1 MNLKK
6 IQAMPF
12 APFHEESKVR
22 WKVTVKVK
30 EPVVDGERLL
40 VVDFLENL
48 SCTAYRRDM
57 PSFRIVCA
65 KKSKEVK
72 GINHE
77 GRIQQKVLN
86 CFSTPMWWYNEY
98 VLISPRE
105 EEALRRFLKAEK
117 TENHQM
123 DNLCKWIK
131 QTRQEMKKRS
141 MEKRG
146 ELMDEDY
153 RLCPEALPEG
163 LIDYIRREVLPEDRV
178 IIYKR
183 GNVNGI
189 CTVCGTQVHAR
200 GRRFTQSAYAT
211 CPNCGARVICVLED
225 GCAFAA
231 NYIENI
237 VAVQKGTDGETVFFR
252 QWLLHRDN
260 SARWEHIED
269 FLQETVRYAIR
280 GNKTAKWQKQG
291 KESYYMR
298 TERYELDEWTR
309 WQDNRI
315 YDGSYFFYPTGIE
328 EALSGTAMQYADLEG
343 YLEERGHNKNPI
355 YFLEYHAR
363 YPVIEF
369 LWKAGYQNIVH
380 NRIFGMD
387 RENRNAILWERKK
400 LKECF
405 KFPLRILKLMPPE
418 EWSLNDIQRVNDLW
432 EKYGGKVT
440 DTEIRLV
447 LQSKV
452 DIQLWSRATTYA
464 NAGRILKYIK
474 NQTDKRKEK
483 NPDKRSISQND
494 TAQAYRDYLQEC
506 EQLHLDLHDK
516 EILFPKDL
524 TAAHNRTM
532 EQVKFEKNKADQ
544 EKFQKAVEKLEKF
557 AWGEGEFFIRPA
569 REQMELTAEGK
580 ALHHCVGGYIKR
592 MAEGETAIFFLRK
605 VSEPDKPFYT
615 LELQKKRVIQC
626 RTEHNASYDRKPDV
640 KKFVDMWMEKVVKKG
655 GKKKAKEATA

>member
-6 IQAMPF
+6 IKAMPF
-12 APFHEESKVR
+12 APFCEESGVR
-22 WKVTVKVK
+22 WKVTVK

-40 VVDFLENL
+40 VVDFLENTA
-48 SCTAYRRDM
+48 CTSYMRVA

-77 GRIQQKVLN
+77 GRIQKEVLDY
-86 CFSTPMWWYNEY
+86 FSRLMWWNEY

-105 EEALRRFLKAEK
+105 EKLLQRFLKS
-117 TENHQM
+117 TETRNHQL
-123 DNLCKWIK
+123 DNLQKWVS
-131 QTRQEMKKRS
+131 QTREYMKTKDRK
-141 MEKRG
+141 ERG
-146 ELMDEDY
+146 ELMNEDY

-163 LIDYIRREVLPEDRV
+163 MIDYIRREVLPKDRV
-178 IIYKR
+178 IIYKK
-183 GNVNGI
+183 GNVQGT
-189 CTVCGTQVHAR
+189 CSVCGRKVHAR
-200 GRRFTQSAYAT
+200 GRRFVQNTMVN
-211 CPNCGARVICVLED
+211 CPNCGTRVFCVLEN
-225 GCAFAA
+225 GSAFAS

-237 VAVQKGTDGETVFFR
+237 VAVQKGTDGKTVFFR
-252 QWLLHRDN
+252 QWLLRRDHT
-260 SARWEHIED
+260 ARWEHIED
-269 FLQETVRYAIR
+269 FLQETARYAIR
-280 GNKTAKWQKQG
+280 GAKTAKWQKQG
-291 KESYYMR
+291 KYTYYMR

-309 WQDNRI
+309 WSDNRI
-315 YDGSYFFYPTGIE
+315 YDGGYYFYTGGIE
-328 EALSGTAMQYADLEG
+328 EALSGTAMQYADLDG
-343 YLEERGHNKNPI
+343 YLAAERPNKNPI
-355 YFLEYHAR
+355 YFLEYHAK

-369 LWKAGYQNIVH
+369 LWKAGYRNIVH
-380 NRIFGMD
+380 NRVFGMSK
-387 RENRNAILWERKK
+387 ENRNAIRWERKK

-432 EKYGGKVT
+432 ERYGGKIT
-440 DTEIRLV
+440 DTEIQLV
-447 LQSKV
+447 LESKV
-452 DIQLWSRATTYA
+452 DIQLWSRATAYA
-464 NAGRILKYIK
+464 SVGKILKYIQK
-474 NQTDKRKEK
+474 QTEKRKEE
-483 NPDKRSISQND
+483 NPDRRNVSKDESARI
-494 TAQAYRDYLQEC
+494 YRDYLQEC

-626 RTEHNASYDRKPDV
+626 RTEHNASYDRNQDV
-640 KKFVDMWMEKVVKKG
+640 KNFVDMWMEKVVKKG
-655 GKKKAKEATA
+655 GKKKAKEAAA

>member
-1 MNLKK
+1 MDLKK

-12 APFHEESKVR
+12 APFRRESMER
-22 WKVTVKVK
+22 WRVTVK

-40 VVDFLENL
+40 VVDFLEN
-48 SCTAYRRDM
+48 TACVSYKRET
-57 PSFRIVCA
+57 PSFRIVCG
-65 KKSKEVK
+65 KKSREVK
-72 GINHE
+72 GITHE
-77 GRIQQKVLN
+77 GKIQQKVLDS
-86 CFSTPMWWYNEY
+86 FRRFAGEY
-98 VLISPRE
+98 AMISPRE

-117 TENHQM
+117 TGNHQL
-123 DNLCKWIK
+123 DNLCKWIE

-141 MEKRG
+141 MEERG

-189 CTVCGTQVHAR
+189 CTVCGTQVRAM

-211 CPNCGARVICVLED
+211 CPNCGARVSCVLED

-237 VAVQKGTDGETVFFR
+237 VAVQKGTDGKTVFFR
-252 QWLLHRDN
+252 QWLLRRDHT
-260 SARWEHIED
+260 ARWEHIED

-280 GNKTAKWQKQG
+280 GAKTAKWQKEG
-291 KESYYMR
+291 KWNYYMK

-309 WQDNRI
+309 WSDNRI
-315 YDGSYFFYPTGIE
+315 YDGGYYFYTGGIE
-328 EALSGTAMQYADLEG
+328 TALSGTAMQYADLDG
-343 YLEERGHNKNPI
+343 YLAAERPNKNPI

-369 LWKAGYQNIVH
+369 LWKAGYRNIVH

-418 EWSLNDIQRVNDLW
+418 EWKLDDVQRANYLW
-432 EKYGGKVT
+432 KNYGERIT
-440 DTEIRLV
+440 DAEMRMA
-447 LQSKV
+447 LQSRTDV
-452 DIQLWSRATTYA
+452 QNLTGAMPYA
-464 NAGRILKYIK
+464 GIGKILKYIQK
-474 NQTDKRKEK
+474 QTEKRKEEK
-483 NPDKRSISQND
+483 GHTTYTLEGIIR
-494 TAQAYRDYLQEC
+494 AYRDYLREC
-506 EQLHLDLHDK
+506 EQLHFDLHDR

-524 TAAHNRTM
+524 VAAHDRTM
-532 EQVKFEKNKADQ
+532 EQVEFEKNKADQ
-544 EKFQKAVEKLEKF
+544 KKFQKAVEKLEKF
-557 AWGEGEFFIRPA
+557 AWSEGEFFIRPA

-580 ALHHCVGGYIKR
+580 ALHHCVGGYIR
-592 MAEGETAIFFLRK
+592 DMAEGETAIFFLRK

-655 GKKKAKEATA
+655 GKKKAKEAAA

>member
-22 WKVTVKVK
+22 WKVTVK

-153 RLCPEALPEG
+153 RLCPEALPER

-369 LWKAGYQNIVH
+369 LWKAGYRNIVH

-626 RTEHNASYDRKPDV
+626 RTEHNASYDRNPDV
-640 KKFVDMWMEKVVKKG
+640 KNFVDMWMEKVVKKG
-655 GKKKAKEATA
+655 

>member
-12 APFHEESKVR
+12 APFRRESMER
-22 WKVTVKVK
+22 WRVTVK
-30 EPVVDGERLL
+30 EPVVDGERML
-40 VVDFLENL
+40 VVDFLEN
-48 SCTAYRRDM
+48 TACVSYKRET
-57 PSFRIVCA
+57 PSFRIVCG
-65 KKSKEVK
+65 KKSGEVK
-72 GINHE
+72 GITHE
-77 GRIQQKVLN
+77 GKVQQKVLDS
-86 CFSTPMWWYNEY
+86 FRRFTGEY
-98 VLISPRE
+98 AMISPRE

-117 TENHQM
+117 TGNHQL
-123 DNLCKWIK
+123 DNLCKWVE

-141 MEKRG
+141 MEERG

-153 RLCPEALPEG
+153 RLCPEALPG
-163 LIDYIRREVLPEDRV
+163 GMIDYIRREVLPKDRV
-178 IIYKR
+178 IIYKK
-183 GNVNGI
+183 GNVQGT
-189 CTVCGTQVHAR
+189 CSVCGRKVHAR
-200 GRRFTQSAYAT
+200 GRRFVQGTRVN
-211 CPNCGARVICVLED
+211 CPNCGTGVSCVLEN
-225 GCAFAA
+225 GSVFAS

-237 VAVQKGTDGETVFFR
+237 VAVQKGTDGKTVFFR

-280 GNKTAKWQKQG
+280 RNKTAKWQKQG

-315 YDGSYFFYPTGIE
+315 YDGSYFFYTGGIE

-343 YLEERGHNKNPI
+343 YLEEGGYRNAI
-355 YFLEYHAR
+355 YFLEYHAK

-369 LWKAGYQNIVH
+369 LWKTGYRNIVH

-387 RENRNAILWERKK
+387 RENRNAILWEREK

-418 EWSLNDIQRVNDLW
+418 EWKLDDVKRANYLW
-432 EKYGGKVT
+432 KNYGERIT
-440 DTEIRLV
+440 DAEMRMA
-447 LQSKV
+447 LQSRTDV
-452 DIQLWSRATTYA
+452 QSLTGAMPYA
-464 NAGRILKYIK
+464 GIGKILKYIQK
-474 NQTDKRKEK
+474 QTEKRKEEK
-483 NPDKRSISQND
+483 GHTTYTPEGIIR
-494 TAQAYRDYLQEC
+494 AYRDYLREC
-506 EQLHLDLHDK
+506 EQLHFDLHDR

-524 TAAHNRTM
+524 VAAHDRTM
-532 EQVKFEKNKADQ
+532 KQIAFEKNKADQ

-626 RTEHNASYDRKPDV
+626 RTEHNASYDRNPDV
-640 KKFVDMWMEKVVKKG
+640 KNFVDMWMEKVVKKG
-655 GKKKAKEATA
+655 GNKKAKEAAA

>member
-22 WKVTVKVK
+22 WKVTVK

-369 LWKAGYQNIVH
+369 LWKAGYRNIVH

-387 RENRNAILWERKK
+387 RENRNAILWEREK

-580 ALHHCVGGYIKR
+580 ALHHCVGGYIR
-592 MAEGETAIFFLRK
+592 DMAEEKTAIFFLRK
-605 VSEPDKPFYT
+605 ANEPDKPFYT

-626 RTEHNASYDRKPDV
+626 RTEHNASYDRNPDV
-640 KKFVDMWMEKVVKKG
+640 KNFVDMWMEKIVKSG
-655 GKKKAKEATA
+655 GKKKAKEAAA

>member
-12 APFHEESKVR
+12 APFRRESMER
-22 WKVTVKVK
+22 WRVTVK
-30 EPVVDGERLL
+30 EPVVDGERML
-40 VVDFLENL
+40 VVDFLEN
-48 SCTAYRRDM
+48 TACVSYKRET
-57 PSFRIVCA
+57 PSFRIVCG
-65 KKSKEVK
+65 KKSREVK
-72 GINHE
+72 GITHE
-77 GRIQQKVLN
+77 GKIQQKVLDS
-86 CFSTPMWWYNEY
+86 FRRFTGEY
-98 VLISPRE
+98 AMISPRE

-117 TENHQM
+117 TENHQI
-123 DNLCKWIK
+123 DNLCKWIE

-141 MEKRG
+141 MEERG

-163 LIDYIRREVLPEDRV
+163 MIDYIRREVLPEDRV
-178 IIYKR
+178 IIYKK
-183 GNVNGI
+183 GNVHGT
-189 CTVCGTQVHAR
+189 CSVCGTQVHAR
-200 GRRFTQSAYAT
+200 GRRFTQST
-211 CPNCGARVICVLED
+211 RVNCPNCGARVSCVLED

-291 KESYYMR
+291 KDNYYMR

-315 YDGSYFFYPTGIE
+315 YDGSYFFYSTGIE
-328 EALSGTAMQYADLEG
+328 EALSGTAMQYADLDG
-343 YLEERGHNKNPI
+343 YLAAERHNKNPI

-363 YPVIEF
+363 YPVVEF
-369 LWKAGYQNIVH
+369 LWKAGYRNIVH
-380 NRIFGMD
+380 NRVFGMSK
-387 RENRNAILWERKK
+387 ENRNAIRWERKK
-400 LKECF
+400 LKDCF

-418 EWSLNDIQRVNDLW
+418 EWKLDDVQRANYLW
-432 EKYGGKVT
+432 KNYGERIT
-440 DTEIRLV
+440 DAEMQTA
-447 LQSKV
+447 LQSRTDV
-452 DIQLWSRATTYA
+452 QSLTGAMPYA
-464 NAGRILKYIK
+464 GIGKILKYIQK
-474 NQTDKRKEK
+474 QTEKRKEEK
-483 NPDKRSISQND
+483 GHTTYTLEGIIR
-494 TAQAYRDYLQEC
+494 AYRDYLREC
-506 EQLHLDLHDK
+506 EQLHFDLHDR

-524 TAAHNRTM
+524 VAAHDRTM
-532 EQVKFEKNKADQ
+532 KQIAFEKNKADQ

-557 AWGEGEFFIRPA
+557 AWSEGEFFIRPA

-580 ALHHCVGGYIKR
+580 ALHHCVGGYIR
-592 MAEGETAIFFLRK
+592 DMAEEKTAIFFLRK

-640 KKFVDMWMEKVVKKG
+640 KNFVDMWMEKIVKSG
-655 GKKKAKEATA
+655 GNKKAKEAAA

>member
-22 WKVTVKVK
+22 WKVTVK

-363 YPVIEF
+363 YLVIEF
-369 LWKAGYQNIVH
+369 LWKAGYRNIVH

>member
-6 IQAMPF
+6 IKAMPF

-22 WKVTVKVK
+22 WKVTVK

-65 KKSKEVK
+65 KKSREVK
-72 GINHE
+72 GITHE
-77 GRIQQKVLN
+77 GKIQQKVLDS
-86 CFSTPMWWYNEY
+86 FRRFAGEY
-98 VLISPRE
+98 AMISLRE
-105 EEALRRFLKAEK
+105 EEALRRFLKTEK
-117 TENHQM
+117 TGNHQL
-123 DNLCKWIK
+123 DNLCKWIE

-141 MEKRG
+141 MEERG

-163 LIDYIRREVLPEDRV
+163 MIDYIRRDVLPEDRV
-178 IIYKR
+178 IIYKK
-183 GNVNGI
+183 GNVHGT
-189 CTVCGTQVHAR
+189 CSVCGRKVHAR
-200 GRRFTQSAYAT
+200 GRRFVQGTRVN
-211 CPNCGARVICVLED
+211 CPNCGTGVSCVLEN
-225 GCAFAA
+225 GSVFAS

-309 WQDNRI
+309 WSDNRI
-315 YDGSYFFYPTGIE
+315 YDGGYYFYTGGIE
-328 EALSGTAMQYADLEG
+328 EALSGTAMQYADLDG
-343 YLEERGHNKNPI
+343 YSAAERHNKNPI
-355 YFLEYHAR
+355 YFLEYHAKN
-363 YPVIEF
+363 PVIEF
-369 LWKAGYQNIVH
+369 LWKAGYRNIVH
-380 NRIFGMD
+380 NRVFGMSK
-387 RENRNAILWERKK
+387 ENRNAIRWERKK

-418 EWSLNDIQRVNDLW
+418 EWKLDDVQRANYLW
-432 EKYGGKVT
+432 KNYGERIT
-440 DTEIRLV
+440 DAEMQMA
-447 LQSKV
+447 LQSRTDV
-452 DIQLWSRATTYA
+452 QSLTGAMPYA
-464 NAGRILKYIK
+464 GIGKILKYIQK
-474 NQTDKRKEK
+474 QTEKRKEEK
-483 NPDKRSISQND
+483 GHTTYTPEGIIR
-494 TAQAYRDYLQEC
+494 AYRDYLREC
-506 EQLHLDLHDK
+506 EQLHFDLHDR

-524 TAAHNRTM
+524 VAAHDRTM
-532 EQVKFEKNKADQ
+532 EQVEFEKNKADQ

-557 AWGEGEFFIRPA
+557 AWSEGEFFIRPA

-580 ALHHCVGGYIKR
+580 DLHHCVGGYIR
-592 MAEGETAIFFLRK
+592 DMAEGETAIFFLRK

-626 RTEHNASYDRKPDV
+626 RTEHNASYDRNPDV
-640 KKFVDMWMEKVVKKG
+640 KNFVDMWMEKVVKKG
-655 GKKKAKEATA
+655 GKKKAKEAAA

>member
-22 WKVTVKVK
+22 WKVTVK

-369 LWKAGYQNIVH
+369 LWKAGYRNIVH

-655 GKKKAKEATA
+655 GKKKAKEAAA

>member
-12 APFHEESKVR
+12 APFRRESMER
-22 WKVTVKVK
+22 WRVTVK

-369 LWKAGYQNIVH
+369 LWKAGYRNIVH

-405 KFPLRILKLMPPE
+405 KFPLRILKLMPLE

-605 VSEPDKPFYT
+605 ANEPDKPFYT
-615 LELQKKRVIQC
+615 LELQKQRVIQC
-626 RTEHNASYDRKPDV
+626 RTEHNASYDRNTDV

-655 GKKKAKEATA
+655 GKKKAKEAAA

>member
-12 APFHEESKVR
+12 APFCEESGVR
-22 WKVTVKVK
+22 WKVTVK

-40 VVDFLENL
+40 VVDFLEN
-48 SCTAYRRDM
+48 TACVSYKREK

-65 KKSKEVK
+65 KKSREVK
-72 GINHE
+72 GITHE
-77 GRIQQKVLN
+77 GKIQQKVLDS
-86 CFSTPMWWYNEY
+86 FRRFAGEY
-98 VLISPRE
+98 AMISPRE

-117 TENHQM
+117 TRNHQL
-123 DNLCKWIK
+123 DNLCKWIER
-131 QTRQEMKKRS
+131 TRQEMKKRS
-141 MEKRG
+141 MEERG

-163 LIDYIRREVLPEDRV
+163 LIDYIRREVLPKDRV
-178 IIYKR
+178 IIYKK

-211 CPNCGARVICVLED
+211 CPNCGARVSCVPED
-225 GCAFAA
+225 GSSFAA
-231 NYIENI
+231 NYIENV

-343 YLEERGHNKNPI
+343 YLEERGHNRNPI
-355 YFLEYHAR
+355 YFLEYHAK

-369 LWKAGYQNIVH
+369 LWKAGYRNIVH

-418 EWSLNDIQRVNDLW
+418 EWKLDDVQRANYLW
-432 EKYGGKVT
+432 KNYGERIT
-440 DTEIRLV
+440 DAEMRMA
-447 LQSKV
+447 LQSRTDV
-452 DIQLWSRATTYA
+452 QNLTGAMPYA
-464 NAGRILKYIK
+464 GIGKILKYIQK
-474 NQTDKRKEK
+474 QTEKRKEEK
-483 NPDKRSISQND
+483 GHTTYTLEGIIR
-494 TAQAYRDYLQEC
+494 AYRDYLREC
-506 EQLHLDLHDK
+506 EQLHFDLHDR

-524 TAAHNRTM
+524 VAAHDRTM
-532 EQVKFEKNKADQ
+532 EQVEFEKNKADQ

-557 AWGEGEFFIRPA
+557 AWSEGEFFIRPA

-580 ALHHCVGGYIKR
+580 ALHHCVGGYIR
-592 MAEGETAIFFLRK
+592 DMAEGETAIFFLRK

-626 RTEHNASYDRKPDV
+626 RTEHNASYDRNPDV
-640 KKFVDMWMEKVVKKG
+640 KNFVDMWMEKVVKKG
-655 GKKKAKEATA
+655 GNKKAKEAAA

>member
-12 APFHEESKVR
+12 APFCEESGVR
-22 WKVTVKVK
+22 WKVTVK

-40 VVDFLENL
+40 VVDFLEN
-48 SCTAYRRDM
+48 TACNVYARNT

-65 KKSKEVK
+65 KKSKEVR

-77 GRIQQKVLN
+77 GRIQQKVLD
-86 CFSTPMWWYNEY
+86 CFSGSMWWNGY

-105 EEALRRFLKAEK
+105 EKLLQRFLKS
-117 TENHQM
+117 TETGNHQL
-123 DNLCKWIK
+123 DNLWKWVI
-131 QTRQEMKKRS
+131 QTREYMKTKGRK
-141 MEKRG
+141 ERG

-163 LIDYIRREVLPEDRV
+163 MIDYIRREVLPKDRV
-178 IIYKR
+178 IIYKK

-189 CTVCGTQVHAR
+189 CTVCGTQVRAM

-211 CPNCGARVICVLED
+211 CPNCGARVSCVLED

-237 VAVQKGTDGETVFFR
+237 VAAQKGTDGETVFFR

-291 KESYYMR
+291 KDSYYMR

-315 YDGSYFFYPTGIE
+315 YDGSYFFYPGGIE

-343 YLEERGHNKNPI
+343 YLEERGHNRNPI
-355 YFLEYHAR
+355 YFLEYHAK

-369 LWKAGYQNIVH
+369 LWKAGYRNIVH

-387 RENRNAILWERKK
+387 KENRNAILWERKK

-432 EKYGGKVT
+432 ERYGGKIT
-440 DTEIRLV
+440 DTEIQLV

-452 DIQLWSRATTYA
+452 DIQLWSGATPYA

-474 NQTDKRKEK
+474 NQTDKREEK
-483 NPDKRSISQND
+483 NPDRRIISQND
-494 TAQAYRDYLQEC
+494 TARVYRDYLQEC
-506 EQLHLDLHDK
+506 EQLRIDLQDK

-557 AWGEGEFFIRPA
+557 AWSEGEFFIRPA

-580 ALHHCVGGYIKR
+580 ALHHCVGGYIRR

-626 RTEHNASYDRKPDV
+626 RTEHNASYDRNPDV
-640 KKFVDMWMEKVVKKG
+640 KNFVDMWMEKVVKKG
-655 GKKKAKEATA
+655 GKKKAKEAAA

>member
-12 APFHEESKVR
+12 APFRRESMER
-22 WKVTVKVK
+22 WRVTVK
-30 EPVVDGERLL
+30 EPVVDGERML
-40 VVDFLENL
+40 VVDFLEN
-48 SCTAYRRDM
+48 TACVSYKRET
-57 PSFRIVCA
+57 PSFRIVCG
-65 KKSKEVK
+65 KKSREVK
-72 GINHE
+72 GITHE
-77 GRIQQKVLN
+77 GKIQQKVLDS
-86 CFSTPMWWYNEY
+86 FRRFAGEY
-98 VLISPRE
+98 AMISPRE

-117 TENHQM
+117 TGNHQM

-189 CTVCGTQVHAR
+189 CTVCGTQVRAM
-200 GRRFTQSAYAT
+200 GRRFTQST
-211 CPNCGARVICVLED
+211 RVNCPNCGARVSCVLED

-315 YDGSYFFYPTGIE
+315 YDGSYFFYTGGIE

-343 YLEERGHNKNPI
+343 YLEEGGYRNAI
-355 YFLEYHAR
+355 YFLEYHAK

-369 LWKAGYQNIVH
+369 LWKTGYRNIVH

-387 RENRNAILWERKK
+387 RENRNAILWEREK

-418 EWSLNDIQRVNDLW
+418 EWKLDDVKRANYLW
-432 EKYGGKVT
+432 KNYGERIT
-440 DTEIRLV
+440 DAEMRMA
-447 LQSKV
+447 LQSRTDV
-452 DIQLWSRATTYA
+452 QSLTGAMPYA
-464 NAGRILKYIK
+464 GIGKILKYIQK
-474 NQTDKRKEK
+474 QTEKRKEEK
-483 NPDKRSISQND
+483 GHTTYTPEGIIR
-494 TAQAYRDYLQEC
+494 AYRDYLREC
-506 EQLHLDLHDK
+506 EQLHFDLHDR

-524 TAAHNRTM
+524 VAAHDRTM
-532 EQVKFEKNKADQ
+532 KQIAFEKNKADQ

-626 RTEHNASYDRKPDV
+626 RTEHNASYDRNPDV
-640 KKFVDMWMEKVVKKG
+640 KNFVDMWMEKVVKKG
-655 GKKKAKEATA
+655 GNKKAKEAAA

>member
-12 APFHEESKVR
+12 APFCEESGVR
-22 WKVTVKVK
+22 WKVTVK

-141 MEKRG
+141 MEERG

-163 LIDYIRREVLPEDRV
+163 LINYIRREVLPKDRV
-178 IIYKR
+178 IIYKK

-211 CPNCGARVICVLED
+211 CPNCGARVPCVLED

-237 VAVQKGTDGETVFFR
+237 VAVQKGTDGKTVFFR
-252 QWLLHRDN
+252 QWLLRRDHT
-260 SARWEHIED
+260 ARWEHIED

-309 WQDNRI
+309 WQDNRM
-315 YDGSYFFYPTGIE
+315 YDGSYFFYTGGIE

-343 YLEERGHNKNPI
+343 YLEERGHNRNPI
-355 YFLEYHAR
+355 YFLEYHAK

-369 LWKAGYQNIVH
+369 LWKAGYRNIVH

-418 EWSLNDIQRVNDLW
+418 KWSLNDIQRINDLW
-432 EKYGGKVT
+432 KSYGGKIT
-440 DTEIRLV
+440 DDEIRLV

-626 RTEHNASYDRKPDV
+626 RTEHNASYDRNPDV
-640 KKFVDMWMEKVVKKG
+640 KNFVDMWMEKVVKKG
-655 GKKKAKEATA
+655 GNKKAKEAAA

>member
-12 APFHEESKVR
+12 APFRRESMER
-22 WKVTVKVK
+22 WRVTVK
-30 EPVVDGERLL
+30 EPVVDGERML
-40 VVDFLENL
+40 VVDFLEN
-48 SCTAYRRDM
+48 TACVSYKRET
-57 PSFRIVCA
+57 PSFRIVCG
-65 KKSKEVK
+65 KKSREVK
-72 GINHE
+72 GITHE
-77 GRIQQKVLN
+77 GKIQQKVLDS
-86 CFSTPMWWYNEY
+86 FRRFAWEY
-98 VLISPRE
+98 AMISPGE

-117 TENHQM
+117 TRNHQL
-123 DNLCKWIK
+123 DNLCTWVE

-141 MEKRG
+141 MEERG

-163 LIDYIRREVLPEDRV
+163 LIDYIHREVLPKDRV

-189 CTVCGTQVHAR
+189 CTVCGTQVRAM

-211 CPNCGARVICVLED
+211 CPNCGARVPCVLED

-237 VAVQKGTDGETVFFR
+237 VAVQKGTDGKTVFFR
-252 QWLLHRDN
+252 QWLLRRDHT
-260 SARWEHIED
+260 ARWEHIED

-291 KESYYMR
+291 KYTYYMR
-298 TERYELDEWTR
+298 TERYELDEWSR
-309 WQDNRI
+309 WSDNRI
-315 YDGSYFFYPTGIE
+315 YDGGYYFYTGGIE

-343 YLEERGHNKNPI
+343 YLEESGHNRNPI
-355 YFLEYHAR
+355 YFLEYHAK

-369 LWKAGYQNIVH
+369 LWKAGYRNIVH
-380 NRIFGMD
+380 NRIFGMSK
-387 RENRNAILWERKK
+387 ENRNAIRWEQKK
-400 LKECF
+400 LRACF

-432 EKYGGKVT
+432 ERYGGKIT

-447 LQSKV
+447 LESKV
-452 DIQLWSRATTYA
+452 DIQLWSRATAYA
-464 NAGRILKYIK
+464 SVGRILKYIQK
-474 NQTDKRKEK
+474 QTEKRKGE
-483 NPDKRSISQND
+483 NPDRRNVSKDESARI
-494 TAQAYRDYLQEC
+494 YRDYLQEC

-532 EQVKFEKNKADQ
+532 EQVKFERNKADQ

-557 AWGEGEFFIRPA
+557 AWSEGEFFIRPA
-569 REQMELTAEGK
+569 REQMELMAEGK

-640 KKFVDMWMEKVVKKG
+640 KKFVDMWMEKIVKKG
-655 GKKKAKEATA
+655 GKKKAKEAAA

>member
-22 WKVTVKVK
+22 WKVTVK

-369 LWKAGYQNIVH
+369 LWKAGYRNIVH

>member
-12 APFHEESKVR
+12 APFCEESGVR
-22 WKVTVKVK
+22 WKVTVM

-40 VVDFLENL
+40 VVDFLEN
-48 SCTAYRRDM
+48 TACNVYARNT

-65 KKSKEVK
+65 KKSREVK

-77 GRIQQKVLN
+77 GRIQQKVLG
-86 CFSTPMWWYNEY
+86 CFSGSMWWNGYI
-98 VLISPRE
+98 LISPRE

-141 MEKRG
+141 MEERG

-163 LIDYIRREVLPEDRV
+163 LINYIRREVLPNDRV

-200 GRRFTQSAYAT
+200 GRRFVQGTRVN
-211 CPNCGARVICVLED
+211 CPNCGTGVSCVLEN
-225 GCAFAA
+225 GSAFAS

-309 WQDNRI
+309 WSDNRI
-315 YDGSYFFYPTGIE
+315 YDGSYFFYTGGIE
-328 EALSGTAMQYADLEG
+328 EALSGTAMQYADLDG
-343 YLEERGHNKNPI
+343 YLAAERRNENPI
-355 YFLEYHAR
+355 YFLEYHAK

-369 LWKAGYQNIVH
+369 LWKAGYRNIVH

-387 RENRNAILWERKK
+387 RENRNAIRWERKK
-400 LKECF
+400 LRECF

-452 DIQLWSRATTYA
+452 DIQLWSRATAYA
-464 NAGRILKYIK
+464 SVGKILKYIQK
-474 NQTDKRKEK
+474 QTEKRKEEK
-483 NPDKRSISQND
+483 GHTTYTLEGIIR
-494 TAQAYRDYLQEC
+494 AYRDYLREC
-506 EQLHLDLHDK
+506 EQLHFDLHDR

-524 TAAHNRTM
+524 VAAHDRTM
-532 EQVKFEKNKADQ
+532 KQIAFEKNKADQ

-557 AWGEGEFFIRPA
+557 AWREGEFFIRPA

-580 ALHHCVGGYIKR
+580 ALHHCVGGYIRR

-655 GKKKAKEATA
+655 GKKKAKEAAA

>member
-1 MNLKK
+1 MDLKK

-12 APFHEESKVR
+12 APFHEESGVR
-22 WKVTVKVK
+22 WKVTVK

-141 MEKRG
+141 MEERG

-163 LIDYIRREVLPEDRV
+163 LINYIRREVLPNDRV

-343 YLEERGHNKNPI
+343 YLEERGHNRNPI
-355 YFLEYHAR
+355 YFLEYHAK

-369 LWKAGYQNIVH
+369 LWKAGYRNIVH

-524 TAAHNRTM
+524 TAAHSRTM

-557 AWGEGEFFIRPA
+557 AWSEGEFFIRPA

-640 KKFVDMWMEKVVKKG
+640 KNFVDMWMEKIVKKG
-655 GKKKAKEATA
+655 GKKKAKEAAA

>member
-12 APFHEESKVR
+12 APFRRESMER
-22 WKVTVKVK
+22 WRVTVK
-30 EPVVDGERLL
+30 EPVVDGERML
-40 VVDFLENL
+40 VVDFLEN
-48 SCTAYRRDM
+48 TACVSYKRET
-57 PSFRIVCA
+57 PSFRIVCG
-65 KKSKEVK
+65 KKSREVK
-72 GINHE
+72 GITHE
-77 GRIQQKVLN
+77 GKIQQKVLDS
-86 CFSTPMWWYNEY
+86 FRRFAGEY
-98 VLISPRE
+98 AMISPRE

-117 TENHQM
+117 TGNHQM

-189 CTVCGTQVHAR
+189 CTVCGTQVRAM
-200 GRRFTQSAYAT
+200 GRRFTQST
-211 CPNCGARVICVLED
+211 RVNCPNCGARVSCVLED

-315 YDGSYFFYPTGIE
+315 YDGSYFFYTGGIE

-343 YLEERGHNKNPI
+343 YLEEGGYRNAI
-355 YFLEYHAR
+355 YFLEYHAK

-369 LWKAGYQNIVH
+369 LWKTGYRNIVH

-387 RENRNAILWERKK
+387 RENRNAILWEREK

-405 KFPLRILKLMPPE
+405 KVPLRILKLMPPD
-418 EWSLNDIQRVNDLW
+418 EWKLDDVKRANYLW
-432 EKYGGKVT
+432 KNYGERIT
-440 DTEIRLV
+440 DAEMRMA
-447 LQSKV
+447 LQSRTDV
-452 DIQLWSRATTYA
+452 QSLTGAMPYA
-464 NAGRILKYIK
+464 GIGKILKYIQK
-474 NQTDKRKEK
+474 QTEKRKEEK
-483 NPDKRSISQND
+483 GHTTYTPEGIIR
-494 TAQAYRDYLQEC
+494 AYRDYLREC
-506 EQLHLDLHDK
+506 EQLHFDLHDR

-524 TAAHNRTM
+524 VAAHDRTM
-532 EQVKFEKNKADQ
+532 KQIAFEKNKADQ

-626 RTEHNASYDRKPDV
+626 RTEHNASYDRNPDV
-640 KKFVDMWMEKVVKKG
+640 KNFVDMWMEKVVKKG
-655 GKKKAKEATA
+655 GNKKAKEAAA

>member
-1 MNLKK
+1 
-6 IQAMPF
+6 
-12 APFHEESKVR
+12 
-22 WKVTVKVK
+22 
-30 EPVVDGERLL
+30 
-40 VVDFLENL
+40 
-48 SCTAYRRDM
+48 
-57 PSFRIVCA
+57 
-65 KKSKEVK
+65 
-72 GINHE
+72 
-77 GRIQQKVLN
+77 
-86 CFSTPMWWYNEY
+86 
-98 VLISPRE
+98 
-105 EEALRRFLKAEK
+105 
-117 TENHQM
+117 
-123 DNLCKWIK
+123 
-131 QTRQEMKKRS
+131 
-141 MEKRG
+141 
-146 ELMDEDY
+146 
-153 RLCPEALPEG
+153 
-163 LIDYIRREVLPEDRV
+163 
-178 IIYKR
+178 
-183 GNVNGI
+183 
-189 CTVCGTQVHAR
+189 
-200 GRRFTQSAYAT
+200 
-211 CPNCGARVICVLED
+211 
-225 GCAFAA
+225 
-231 NYIENI
+231 
-237 VAVQKGTDGETVFFR
+237 
-252 QWLLHRDN
+252 
-260 SARWEHIED
+260 
-269 FLQETVRYAIR
+269 
-280 GNKTAKWQKQG
+280 
-291 KESYYMR
+291 MR

-369 LWKAGYQNIVH
+369 LWKAGYRNIVH

-626 RTEHNASYDRKPDV
+626 RTEHNASYDRNPDV
-640 KKFVDMWMEKVVKKG
+640 KNFVDMWMEKVVKKG
-655 GKKKAKEATA
+655 GNKKAKEAAA

>member
-1 MNLKK
+1 MDLKK

-12 APFHEESKVR
+12 APFHEESGVR
-22 WKVTVKVK
+22 WKVTVK

-163 LIDYIRREVLPEDRV
+163 LINYIRREVLPNDRV

-315 YDGSYFFYPTGIE
+315 YDGSYFFYTGGIE
-328 EALSGTAMQYADLEG
+328 EALRGTAMQYADLEG

-369 LWKAGYQNIVH
+369 LWKAGYRNIVH

-580 ALHHCVGGYIKR
+580 ALHHCVGGYIR
-592 MAEGETAIFFLRK
+592 DMAEEKTAIFFLRK
-605 VSEPDKPFYT
+605 ANEPDKPFYT

-655 GKKKAKEATA
+655 GKKKAKEAAA

>member
-22 WKVTVKVK
+22 WKVTVK

-40 VVDFLENL
+40 VGDFLENL

-369 LWKAGYQNIVH
+369 LWKAGYRNIVH

-447 LQSKV
+447 LQSKE

-483 NPDKRSISQND
+483 NPDKRSITQND

-626 RTEHNASYDRKPDV
+626 RTEHNASYDRNPDV
-640 KKFVDMWMEKVVKKG
+640 KNFVDMWMEKVVKKG
-655 GKKKAKEATA
+655 GNKKAKEAAA

>member
-22 WKVTVKVK
+22 WKVTVK

-260 SARWEHIED
+260 SVRWEHIED

-355 YFLEYHAR
+355 YFLEYHVR

-369 LWKAGYQNIVH
+369 LWKAGYRNIVH

-626 RTEHNASYDRKPDV
+626 RTEHNASYDRNPDV
-640 KKFVDMWMEKVVKKG
+640 KNFVDMWMEKVVKKG
-655 GKKKAKEATA
+655 GNKKAKEAAA

>member
-12 APFHEESKVR
+12 APFCEESEVR
-22 WKVTVKVK
+22 WKVTVK
-30 EPVVDGERLL
+30 EPVVEGERLL
-40 VVDFLENL
+40 VVDFLEN
-48 SCTAYRRDM
+48 TACVSYKRET
-57 PSFRIVCA
+57 PSFRIVCG
-65 KKSKEVK
+65 KKSREVK
-72 GINHE
+72 GITHE
-77 GRIQQKVLN
+77 GKIQQKVLDS
-86 CFSTPMWWYNEY
+86 FRRFTGEY
-98 VLISPRE
+98 AMISSRE

-117 TENHQM
+117 TGNHQL
-123 DNLCKWIK
+123 DNLCIWVE

-141 MEKRG
+141 MEERG
-146 ELMDEDY
+146 KLMDEDY

-163 LIDYIRREVLPEDRV
+163 LINYIRREVLPKDRV

-189 CTVCGTQVHAR
+189 CTVCGTQVRAM

-211 CPNCGARVICVLED
+211 CPNCGARVSCVLED
-225 GCAFAA
+225 GCSFAA

-237 VAVQKGTDGETVFFR
+237 VAVQKGADGKTVFFR
-252 QWLLHRDN
+252 QWLLRRDHT
-260 SARWEHIED
+260 ARWEHIED

-280 GNKTAKWQKQG
+280 GAKTAKWQKQG
-291 KESYYMR
+291 KWNYYMK

-309 WQDNRI
+309 WSDNRI
-315 YDGSYFFYPTGIE
+315 YNGGYYFYTGGIE

-369 LWKAGYQNIVH
+369 LWKAGYRNIVH

-400 LKECF
+400 LRECF

-418 EWSLNDIQRVNDLW
+418 EWKLDDVQRANYLW
-432 EKYGGKVT
+432 ERYGEKIT

-447 LQSKV
+447 LESKV
-452 DIQLWSRATTYA
+452 DIQLWSRATAYA
-464 NAGRILKYIK
+464 SVGKILKYIQK
-474 NQTDKRKEK
+474 QTEKRKEE
-483 NPDKRSISQND
+483 NPERRNVSKDESARI
-494 TAQAYRDYLQEC
+494 YRDYLQEC

-532 EQVKFEKNKADQ
+532 EQVKFERNKADQ

-557 AWGEGEFFIRPA
+557 AWSEGEFFIRPA

-580 ALHHCVGGYIKR
+580 ALHHCVGGYIR
-592 MAEGETAIFFLRK
+592 DMAEEKTAIFFLRK
-605 VSEPDKPFYT
+605 ANEPDKPFYT

-626 RTEHNASYDRKPDV
+626 RTEHNASYDRNPDV
-640 KKFVDMWMEKVVKKG
+640 KNFVDMWMEKVVKKG

>member
-22 WKVTVKVK
+22 WKVPVK

-315 YDGSYFFYPTGIE
+315 YDGSYFFYTGGIE

-343 YLEERGHNKNPI
+343 YLEEGGYRNAI
-355 YFLEYHAR
+355 YFLEYHAK

-369 LWKAGYQNIVH
+369 LWKTGYRNIVH

-387 RENRNAILWERKK
+387 RENRNAILWEREK

-418 EWSLNDIQRVNDLW
+418 EWKLDDVKRANYLW
-432 EKYGGKVT
+432 KNYGERIT
-440 DTEIRLV
+440 DAEMRMA
-447 LQSKV
+447 LQSRTDV
-452 DIQLWSRATTYA
+452 QSLTGAMPYA
-464 NAGRILKYIK
+464 GIGKILKYIQK
-474 NQTDKRKEK
+474 QTEKRKEEK
-483 NPDKRSISQND
+483 GHTTYTPEGIIR
-494 TAQAYRDYLQEC
+494 AYRDYLREC
-506 EQLHLDLHDK
+506 EQLHFDLHDR

-524 TAAHNRTM
+524 VAAHDRTM
-532 EQVKFEKNKADQ
+532 KQIAFEKNKADQ
-544 EKFQKAVEKLEKF
+544 EKFQKAVNKLEKF
-557 AWGEGEFFIRPA
+557 AWQKGGFLIRPA

-580 ALHHCVGGYIKR
+580 ALHHCVGGYIR
-592 MAEGETAIFFLRK
+592 DMAEEKTAIFFLRK
-605 VSEPDKPFYT
+605 ANEPDKPFYT

-626 RTEHNASYDRKPDV
+626 RTEHNASYDRNPDV
-640 KKFVDMWMEKVVKKG
+640 KNFVDMWMEKIVKSG
-655 GKKKAKEATA
+655 GKKKAKEAAA

>member
-12 APFHEESKVR
+12 APFCEESEVR
-22 WKVTVKVK
+22 WKVTVK

-40 VVDFLENL
+40 VVDFLKN
-48 SCTAYRRDM
+48 TACNVYARNT

-77 GRIQQKVLN
+77 GRIQQKVLD
-86 CFSTPMWWYNEY
+86 CFSGSMWWNEY

-117 TENHQM
+117 MGNHQL
-123 DNLCKWIK
+123 DNLCTWVE

-141 MEKRG
+141 MEERG

-163 LIDYIRREVLPEDRV
+163 MIDYIRREVLPKDRV

-369 LWKAGYQNIVH
+369 LWKAGYRNIVH

-626 RTEHNASYDRKPDV
+626 RTEHNASYDRNPDV
-640 KKFVDMWMEKVVKKG
+640 KNFVDMWMEKVVKKG
-655 GKKKAKEATA
+655 GNKKAKEAAA

>member
-12 APFHEESKVR
+12 APFRRESMER
-22 WKVTVKVK
+22 WRVTVK
-30 EPVVDGERLL
+30 EPVVDGERML
-40 VVDFLENL
+40 VVDFLEN
-48 SCTAYRRDM
+48 TACVSYKRET
-57 PSFRIVCA
+57 PSFRIVCG
-65 KKSKEVK
+65 KRSREVK
-72 GINHE
+72 GITHE
-77 GRIQQKVLN
+77 GKIQQKVLDS
-86 CFSTPMWWYNEY
+86 FRRFTGEY
-98 VLISPRE
+98 AMISPRE

-117 TENHQM
+117 TGNHQL
-123 DNLCKWIK
+123 DNLCTWVE

-141 MEKRG
+141 MEERG

-163 LIDYIRREVLPEDRV
+163 MIDYIRREVLPKDRV

-200 GRRFTQSAYAT
+200 GRRFTQST
-211 CPNCGARVICVLED
+211 RVNCPNCGARVSCVLED
-225 GCAFAA
+225 GSAFAA

-237 VAVQKGTDGETVFFR
+237 IAVQKGTDGKTVFFR
-252 QWLLHRDN
+252 QWLLRRDHT
-260 SARWEHIED
+260 ARWEHIED

-280 GNKTAKWQKQG
+280 GAKTAKWQKQG
-291 KESYYMR
+291 KDNYYMR

-309 WQDNRI
+309 WSNNRI
-315 YDGSYFFYPTGIE
+315 YDGGYYFYTGGIE
-328 EALSGTAMQYADLEG
+328 EALQGTAMQYADLDG
-343 YLEERGHNKNPI
+343 YLTAERHSKNPI
-355 YFLEYHAR
+355 YFLKYHAK

-369 LWKAGYQNIVH
+369 LWKAGYRNIVH

-418 EWSLNDIQRVNDLW
+418 EWNLNDIQRVNDLW
-432 EKYGGKVT
+432 ERYGGKIT
-440 DTEIRLV
+440 DTEIQLV
-447 LQSKV
+447 LESKV
-452 DIQLWSRATTYA
+452 DIQLWSGATPYA

-474 NQTDKRKEK
+474 NQTDKREEK
-483 NPDKRSISQND
+483 NPDRRIISQND
-494 TAQAYRDYLQEC
+494 TARVYRDYLQEC
-506 EQLHLDLHDK
+506 EQLHIDLHDK

-532 EQVKFEKNKADQ
+532 EQVKFERNKADQ
-544 EKFQKAVEKLEKF
+544 EKFQKAVEKLENF
-557 AWGEGEFFIRPA
+557 AWSEGEFFIRPA
-569 REQMELTAEGK
+569 REQMELMAEGK
-580 ALHHCVGGYIKR
+580 TLHHCVGGYIKR

-626 RTEHNASYDRKPDV
+626 RTEHNASYDRNPDV
-640 KKFVDMWMEKVVKKG
+640 KNFVDMWMEKVVKKG
-655 GKKKAKEATA
+655 GKKKAKEAAA

>member
-12 APFHEESKVR
+12 APFRRESMER
-22 WKVTVKVK
+22 WRVTVK
-30 EPVVDGERLL
+30 EPVVDGERML
-40 VVDFLENL
+40 VVDFLEN
-48 SCTAYRRDM
+48 TACVSYKRET

-65 KKSKEVK
+65 KKSREVK
-72 GINHE
+72 GITHE
-77 GRIQQKVLN
+77 GKIQQKVLDS
-86 CFSTPMWWYNEY
+86 FRRFAGEY
-98 VLISPRE
+98 VMISPRE

-117 TENHQM
+117 TRNHQL
-123 DNLCKWIK
+123 DNLYTWIK

-141 MEKRG
+141 MEERG

-163 LIDYIRREVLPEDRV
+163 LINYIRREVLPKDRV
-178 IIYKR
+178 IIYKK

-189 CTVCGTQVHAR
+189 CTVCGTQVRAM
-200 GRRFTQSAYAT
+200 GRRFKQSAYAT
-211 CPNCGARVICVLED
+211 CPNCGARVPCVLED

-237 VAVQKGTDGETVFFR
+237 VAVQKGTDGKTVFFR

-343 YLEERGHNKNPI
+343 YLEERGHNRNPI
-355 YFLEYHAR
+355 YFLEYHAK

-369 LWKAGYQNIVH
+369 LWKAGYRNIVH

-400 LKECF
+400 LRDCF

-418 EWSLNDIQRVNDLW
+418 EWKLDDVQRANYLW
-432 EKYGGKVT
+432 KNYGERIT
-440 DTEIRLV
+440 DAEMQTA
-447 LQSKV
+447 LQSRTDV
-452 DIQLWSRATTYA
+452 QSLTGAMPYA
-464 NAGRILKYIK
+464 GIGKILKYIQK
-474 NQTDKRKEK
+474 QTEKRKEEK
-483 NPDKRSISQND
+483 GHTTYTPEGIIR
-494 TAQAYRDYLQEC
+494 AYRDYLREC
-506 EQLHLDLHDK
+506 EQLHFDLHDR

-524 TAAHNRTM
+524 VAAHDRTM
-532 EQVKFEKNKADQ
+532 EQVKFERNKADQ

-557 AWGEGEFFIRPA
+557 AWSEGEFFIRPA
-569 REQMELTAEGK
+569 REQMELMAEGK

-655 GKKKAKEATA
+655 GKKKAKEAAA

>member
-22 WKVTVKVK
+22 WKVTVK

-211 CPNCGARVICVLED
+211 CPNFGARVICVLED

-369 LWKAGYQNIVH
+369 LWKAGYRNIVH

-580 ALHHCVGGYIKR
+580 ALHHCVGGYIR
-592 MAEGETAIFFLRK
+592 DMAEEKTAIFFLRK
-605 VSEPDKPFYT
+605 ANEPDKPFYT

-626 RTEHNASYDRKPDV
+626 RTEHNASYDRNPDV
-640 KKFVDMWMEKVVKKG
+640 KNFVDMWMEKVVKKG
-655 GKKKAKEATA
+655 GKKKAKEAAA

>member
-12 APFHEESKVR
+12 APFHEESGVR
-22 WKVTVKVK
+22 WKVTVK

-141 MEKRG
+141 MEERG

-369 LWKAGYQNIVH
+369 LWKAGYRNIVH

>member
-22 WKVTVKVK
+22 WKVTVK

-309 WQDNRI
+309 WQDNHI
-315 YDGSYFFYPTGIE
+315 YDGSYFFYPGGIE

-343 YLEERGHNKNPI
+343 YLEEKRHNRNPI
-355 YFLEYHAR
+355 YFLEYHAK

-369 LWKAGYQNIVH
+369 LWKAGYRNIVH

-405 KFPLRILKLMPPE
+405 RFPLRILKLMPPE

-432 EKYGGKVT
+432 ERYGGKIT
-440 DTEIRLV
+440 DTEIQLV
-447 LQSKV
+447 LESKV
-452 DIQLWSRATTYA
+452 DIQLWSGATPYA

-474 NQTDKRKEK
+474 NQTDKREEK
-483 NPDKRSISQND
+483 NPDRRIISQND
-494 TAQAYRDYLQEC
+494 TARVYRDYLQEC
-506 EQLHLDLHDK
+506 EQLHIDLQDK

-544 EKFQKAVEKLEKF
+544 EKFQKAVEKLENF
-557 AWGEGEFFIRPA
+557 AWSEGEFFIRPA

-580 ALHHCVGGYIKR
+580 ALHHCVGGYIRR

-605 VSEPDKPFYT
+605 ANEPDKPFYT

-626 RTEHNASYDRKPDV
+626 RTEHNASYDRNPDV
-640 KKFVDMWMEKVVKKG
+640 KNFVDMWMEKVVKKG
-655 GKKKAKEATA
+655 GKKKAKEAAA

>member
-1 MNLKK
+1 MKLKK

-22 WKVTVKVK
+22 WKVTVK
-30 EPVVDGERLL
+30 EPVADGERLL

-57 PSFRIVCA
+57 PSFRVVCA

-77 GRIQQKVLN
+77 GRIQQKVLD

-117 TENHQM
+117 TENHQI
-123 DNLCKWIK
+123 DNLCKWIE

-141 MEKRG
+141 MEERG

-163 LIDYIRREVLPEDRV
+163 LIDYIRREVLPKDRV

-200 GRRFTQSAYAT
+200 GRRFTQST
-211 CPNCGARVICVLED
+211 RVNCPNCGARVSCVLED

-237 VAVQKGTDGETVFFR
+237 VAVQKGTDGKTVFFR
-252 QWLLHRDN
+252 QWLLRRDHT
-260 SARWEHIED
+260 ARWEHIED

-315 YDGSYFFYPTGIE
+315 YDGSYFFYTGGIE

-343 YLEERGHNKNPI
+343 YLEEKRHNRNPI
-355 YFLEYHAR
+355 YFLEYHAK

-369 LWKAGYQNIVH
+369 LWKAGYRNIVH

-418 EWSLNDIQRVNDLW
+418 EWKLDDVQRANYLW
-432 EKYGGKVT
+432 KNYGERIT
-440 DTEIRLV
+440 DAEMQIA
-447 LQSKV
+447 LQSRTDV
-452 DIQLWSRATTYA
+452 QSLTGAMPYA
-464 NAGRILKYIK
+464 GIGKILKYIQK
-474 NQTDKRKEK
+474 QTEKRKEEK
-483 NPDKRSISQND
+483 GHTTYTLEGIIR
-494 TAQAYRDYLQEC
+494 AYRDYLREC
-506 EQLHLDLHDK
+506 EQLHFDLHDR

-524 TAAHNRTM
+524 VAAHDRTM
-532 EQVKFEKNKADQ
+532 KQIAFEKNKADQ
-544 EKFQKAVEKLEKF
+544 EKFQKAVEKLENF
-557 AWGEGEFFIRPA
+557 AWSEGEFFIRPA

-580 ALHHCVGGYIKR
+580 ALHHCVGGYIR
-592 MAEGETAIFFLRK
+592 DMAEEKTAIFFLRK
-605 VSEPDKPFYT
+605 ANEPDKPFYT

-626 RTEHNASYDRKPDV
+626 RTEHNASYDRNPDV
-640 KKFVDMWMEKVVKKG
+640 KNFVDMWMEKVVKKG
-655 GKKKAKEATA
+655 GKKKAKEAAA